1 MSTGYEF
8 VRADT
13 PLGEIS
19 ALFQH
24 STLVDF
30 PVVNEADSL
39 KGIIPLS
46 DIKPVVFDDDLYT
59 LLIADDMMSVDPPVH
74 RSRRAAGRGPV
85 TFGGGGCVDATG
97 RRRQREHEAN
107 RRLDASGFDG
117 PLPSRGS
124 ARERGELRRLPSQ
137 SIIQLIIAT
146 VCPIFQVSS
155 TNTTHT

>member
-59 LLIADDMMSVDPPVH
+59 LLIADDMMSVDPPFIEADAPLVEALSLLAEGDV
-74 RSRRAAGRGPV
+74 RSSKTERA
-85 TFGGGGCVDATG
+85 
-97 RRRQREHEAN
+97 
-107 RRLDASGFDG
+107 
-117 PLPSRGS
+117 
-124 ARERGELRRLPSQ
+124 
-137 SIIQLIIAT
+137 
-146 VCPIFQVSS
+146 
-155 TNTTHT
+155 